1 MAVNLSPAINQVLNG
16 LVNAGG
22 APFLV
27 GGFVRDTV
35 MGKPSKDFDIEV
47 YNLAPN
53 AFLEEIQKHG
63 KVKLVG
69 ESFGVFK
76 LTLRDGSDLDLSLPR
91 TENRRNTAQLI
102 ASLADEN
109 GIVDLKVNAH
119 TDFDVDVDPFMPIEV
134 AASRR
139 DFTMNA
145 MVMNPFTG
153 HIIDPFNG
161 RQDIRNGLL
170 RATSA
175 AFAEDPLRV
184 LRGMQFAARFNMQ
197 VEFFTMQMAKKL
209 MGEFQTIATERIWGE
224 WEKFFQKGTHPHMGL
239 KFLRDTGWLGFFP
252 EVENLIGTVQEPDW
266 HPEGDV
272 WTHTSFVMRQ
282 MALIIERD
290 GLKGDDSTIA
300 MAGALCHDMGK
311 PLTTTNINGQIRSPG
326 HDKEGLV
333 PTRDF
338 MTAIGAPEKITLPVM
353 KLVEEHMSHI
363 GLHPTARIVRRL
375 AQRLHPHTT
384 ITMWERIV
392 EADASGRPPLPKS
405 RPAEAWLALAKE
417 VQSNEGLPK
426 PLVGG
431 AMLIARNFKPG
442 PAFKPILDA
451 AFSAQLDG
459 FVTPD
464 NAEEWLDTFLL
475 EGAA

>member
-22 APFLV
+22 SPFLV

-63 KVKLVG
+63 EVKLVG

-91 TENRRNTAQLI
+91 KENKRGAGHR
-102 ASLADEN
+102 
-109 GIVDLKVNAH
+109 G
-119 TDFDVDVDPFMPIEV
+119 FDVDVDPAMPIEV

-197 VEFFTMQMAKKL
+197 VEFFTMQIAK
-209 MGEFQTIATERIWGE
+209 
-224 WEKFFQKGTHPHMGL
+224 
-239 KFLRDTGWLGFFP
+239 
-252 EVENLIGTVQEPDW
+252 
-266 HPEGDV
+266 
-272 WTHTSFVMRQ
+272 S
-282 MALIIERD
+282 
-290 GLKGDDSTIA
+290 
-300 MAGALCHDMGK
+300 
-311 PLTTTNINGQIRSPG
+311 
-326 HDKEGLV
+326 
-333 PTRDF
+333 
-338 MTAIGAPEKITLPVM
+338 
-353 KLVEEHMSHI
+353 
-363 GLHPTARIVRRL
+363 
-375 AQRLHPHTT
+375 
-384 ITMWERIV
+384 
-392 EADASGRPPLPKS
+392 
-405 RPAEAWLALAKE
+405 
-417 VQSNEGLPK
+417 
-426 PLVGG
+426 
-431 AMLIARNFKPG
+431 
-442 PAFKPILDA
+442 
-451 AFSAQLDG
+451 
-459 FVTPD
+459 
-464 NAEEWLDTFLL
+464 
-475 EGAA
+475 